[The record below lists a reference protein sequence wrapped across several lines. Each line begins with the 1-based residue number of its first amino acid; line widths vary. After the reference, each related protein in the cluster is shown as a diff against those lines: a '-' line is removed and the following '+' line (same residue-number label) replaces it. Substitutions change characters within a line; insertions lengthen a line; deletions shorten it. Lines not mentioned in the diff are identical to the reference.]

1 MISMKTKLKIPANV
15 LLAIAVAVL
24 AGCGKQHQDRE
35 TAQPNLPTARV
46 HVQAAQMKKYALT
59 EEVVG
64 TVRAKVRATL
74 EAKLSGRIVAMPVE
88 LGQQVKTGALVASLD
103 AAEVKARFEQA
114 QASLDQ
120 AERDWKRAEEL
131 VKHQA
136 MTRSE
141 YDAAD
146 ARRRVAKA
154 ALAEALA
161 MMSYVNV
168 KVPFDGVVARKW
180 AEVGDLAA
188 PGKPLI
194 EIEDPTVL
202 QLEADVPEAIASRVQ
217 RNARLAVRVDSLAES
232 LNGTVAEIAPAAD
245 PTSRTFRV
253 KIALP
258 AVQGLMSGQFARLVV
273 PVGESNSVRVPATAV
288 VQRGQM
294 EIVFVVT
301 SGRAQLRL
309 VKTGKR
315 FGNEIEIVSGFDGGE
330 LVVTEGAAL
339 LVDGQPVEAK

>member
-1 MISMKTKLKIPANV
+1 MKTQLKLPSSAFLV
-15 LLAIAVAVL
+15 VAVALL
-24 AGCGKQHQDRE
+24 AGCGKKHE
-35 TAQPNLPTARV
+35 NHESTQPSLPTAQVRA
-46 HVQAAQMKKYALT
+46 QAAQMKKQALA

-88 LGQQVKTGALVASLD
+88 LGQQVKAGALVASLD

-114 QASLDQ
+114 QASFDQ

-154 ALAEALA
+154 ALAEAQA
-161 MMSYVNV
+161 MMSYV
-168 KVPFDGVVARKW
+168 KVSAPFDGVVVRKL

-188 PGKPLI
+188 PGKPLV

-202 QLEADVPEAIASRVQ
+202 QLEADVPEAIASRIQ
-217 RNARLAVRVDSLAES
+217 RDARLAARVDSLSES
-232 LNGTVAEIAPAAD
+232 LAGTVAEIAPAAD
-245 PTSRTFRV
+245 SASRTFRV
-253 KIALP
+253 KLSLP
-258 AVQGLMSGQFARLVV
+258 PTRGLMSGQFARLIV
-273 PVGESNSVRVPATAV
+273 PVGESSSVRVPATAV
-288 VQRGQM
+288 VQRGQL
-294 EIVFVVT
+294 EIVFVVAN
-301 SGRAQLRL
+301 GRAQLRL

-315 FGNEIEIVSGFDGGE
+315 FGSEIEIVSGLDGGE
-330 LVVTEGAAL
+330 SVVNEGAAQL
-339 LVDGQPVEAK
+339 MDGQPVEVK